1 MLGGSLFCK
10 LVALDKAPGGGRLKS
25 MKTPY
30 ANKPAFTIV
39 ELLIVIVVIG
49 ILATIAVVAYSGIQ
63 NSANQA
69 ANQATVRSYVQAFQ
83 LIKAET
89 GSLPAGY
96 NENSSCLG
104 PDPQPNPC
112 TDFGQTASAA
122 STANTKNLLAKYGM
136 ASQPGIVGG
145 ANGTYKRLIY
155 TERYYGEP
163 ALLWRVPINQ
173 ECIGSGGRF
182 YWGAAVGWVDGV
194 TSSHSGTE
202 TYCIM
207 SLRDL

>member
-1 MLGGSLFCK
+1 MTPTSGGT
-10 LVALDKAPGGGRLKS
+10 LKS
-25 MKTPY
+25 MNRK
-30 ANKPAFTIV
+30 AHGFTIV
-39 ELLIVIVVIG
+39 ELLIVIVVIA
-49 ILATIAVVAYSGIQ
+49 ILAAISVAAYTNIKDR
-63 NSANQA
+63 ANQS
-69 ANQATVRSYVQAFQ
+69 ANQATVRSYIQAFQ

-136 ASQPGIVGG
+136 VSQPGIVGG

-182 YWGAAVGWVDGV
+182 HWGAGWVDGV
-194 TSSHSGTE
+194 TYSSRGTY
-202 TYCIM
+202 TYCYM